1 MFCEYKDA
9 LGKPGEGVHAHRVF
23 DIAIVDVI
31 MMIIAA
37 IFISRTMTQRFIP
50 VLFVLFLSGIL
61 MHRAFCVET
70 TIDKLLFD

>member
-9 LGKPGEGVHAHRVF
+9 LGKPGEGVHAYRVF

-37 IFISRTMTQRFIP
+37 IFISKATAQRFAP
-50 VLFVLFLSGIL
+50 VLFILFLSGIL

-70 TIDKLLFD
+70 TIDKLLFE